1 MAISPLPAPQ
11 PHTCRHLAVGMSHT
25 LSVPSMEALS
35 NQRQSELIWSA
46 VMRSLKRVEGVEGV
60 NGIKV

>member
-1 MAISPLPAPQ
+1 
-11 PHTCRHLAVGMSHT
+11 MSHT

-46 VMRSLKRVEGVEGV
+46 VMRSLKRVQGVEGV
-60 NGIKV
+60 NGIKGLGRWELI